1 MRMEQNKL
9 KRNRV
14 KEMYTLS
21 KELIVTHY
29 SRDVGE
35 YFVLKWDLKS
45 YHINNYQLINIIN
58 IVKYGGGSI
67 MLWECALF
75 KIIVHNIKWN
85 P

>member
-1 MRMEQNKL
+1 MEQNKL

-35 YFVLKWDLKS
+35 YFVLK
-45 YHINNYQLINIIN
+45 
-58 IVKYGGGSI
+58 
-67 MLWECALF
+67 
-75 KIIVHNIKWN
+75 
-85 P
+85 